1 MKRMSRDA
9 RLGASIFIVA
19 ILLVL
24 SPTPRP
30 VNGATTTS
38 GSPIKHVVVIV
49 EENHTFDNYF
59 GFYPGVNGV
68 NGSIALPGSPGAAP
82 TVQLYPLENVTLIA
96 NLNNSW
102 SAAHEAYDN
111 GKMDGFVTAQ
121 GSKLTMG
128 YYDYRSIPY
137 YWDYAS
143 QFVLMDDFFTSVMG
157 PSLPNHLYLLAGQSG
172 GLTSDAHSG
181 VLNYKSNV
189 VKDNTFEFESV
200 IDELQAANVTWGYY
214 AGAHISLTNWNPV
227 PAFSSIENNATML
240 SHLAETG
247 QFIDDVKNDS
257 LPSVSWVM
265 PASDQVSEEPP
276 SNITLGEQAVVSE
289 VDAIMS
295 SQYWNSTAIFLTW
308 DDWGGFYDHVP
319 PPQVDGYGYGFRVP
333 CLIISP
339 FAKRGFVDNTQGDF
353 TSILKFIETDF
364 HLPSLSSRDANAGDL
379 MEAFNFTQE
388 PRPPLVFPGP
398 FKPYH
403 YPLEYPNGTV
413 FGPLPQGQ
421 PGVPLS
427 ENSTVG
433 ASGSTTASSGS
444 SAITTTTLSSGS
456 TATSTAGTAST
467 STSGLDYE
475 GILVVAV
482 AVTIVVILVSAL
494 IHEKGR
500 RSGGGAARR
509 D

>member
-1 MKRMSRDA
+1 V
-9 RLGASIFIVA
+9 RLGAGIFLIA

-24 SPTPRP
+24 SPIPHP
-30 VNGATTTS
+30 VNGATAN
-38 GSPIKHVVVIV
+38 GSPIKHIVVIV

-59 GFYPGVNGV
+59 GFYPGVNGL
-68 NGSIALPGSPGAAP
+68 NSSIAVPGSPGAAP
-82 TVQLYPLENVTLIA
+82 TVRPYPLANVTLIA

-102 SAAHEAYDN
+102 AAAHEAYDN
-111 GKMDGFVTAQ
+111 GKMDGFVIAQ
-121 GSKLTMG
+121 GSKVPMG
-128 YYDYRSIPY
+128 YYDYHTIPY

-181 VLNYKSNV
+181 VIDYNSST
-189 VKDNTFEFESV
+189 VKDSIFDFESV

-214 AGAHISLTNWNPV
+214 AGAHGSLTNWNPV
-227 PAFSSIENNATML
+227 PAFSSIGDNETML

-247 QFIDDVKNDS
+247 QFIDEVKNNS

-276 SNITLGEQAVVSE
+276 ANITLGEEAVVSE
-289 VDAIMS
+289 VNAVMS
-295 SQYWNSTAIFLTW
+295 SRYWNSTAIFLTW

-339 FAKRGFVDNTQGDF
+339 YAKRGFVDNTQGDF

-364 HLPSLSSRDANAGDL
+364 HLASLTSRDAKAGDL
-379 MEAFNFTQE
+379 MEAFNFTQK
-388 PRPPLVFPGP
+388 PRPPLVLPGP
-398 FKPYH
+398 FNPDH

-427 ENSTVG
+427 NNSTTS
-433 ASGSTTASSGS
+433 ASGPTTASSGS
-444 SAITTTTLSSGS
+444 STTTTISSSS
-456 TATSTAGTAST
+456 TTTSTAGTAGT
-467 STSGLDYE
+467 STSGVDNA

-482 AVTIVVILVSAL
+482 AVTIVVILVSAFV
-494 IHEKGR
+494 HEKRR
-500 RSGGGAARR
+500 RSASAAR
-509 D
+509 